1 MNEKL
6 SEKYQK
12 LFPLLNES
20 QRRYVAA
27 ADAEFIGHGGI
38 TSVSKAS
45 GLSRSTITIGIKELK
60 EQNFVENKERSR
72 KEGGGRKSLFETNK
86 DLERAIDLIVSPVT
100 RGDPESPLVWCA
112 KSLRNIAD
120 ALQLMGHKISHNAVG
135 TILKEKGFSLQAN
148 RKTNEGGNHPDRD
161 EQFEFINNH
170 VKSYINKGHP
180 VISIDC
186 KKKELIGNFKTN
198 GKEWEPQKMPV
209 KVNVYDFED
218 KTLGKAV
225 PYGVY
230 DIDKNQGWV
239 NIGISTDTAQFAVWS
254 IRTWWYQMGLEYYP
268 NAKELLITAD
278 GGGSNSSRSRL
289 WKLEIQKFANETGLK
304 IRVCH
309 FPPGTSKWNKIE
321 HKLFS
326 FITMNWRGK
335 PLISLQVIVNLIAST
350 KSKTGLK
357 VRTSIDDTIYEK
369 GIKVSDEEFELIN
382 ISKDKFH
389 GEWNYKI
396 CPSNE

>member
-6 SEKYQK
+6 MEKYGK
-12 LFPLLNES
+12 IFPILNES
-20 QRRYVAA
+20 QRRLVAA
-27 ADAEFIGHGGI
+27 ADAEFLGHGGI
-38 TSVSKAS
+38 TIVSVAS
-45 GLSRSTITIGIKELK
+45 GMSRSTITNGIKELA
-60 EQNFVENKERSR
+60 EQEPVENKERSR

-86 DLERAIDLIVSPVT
+86 ELEKDLDSLVSPVT
-100 RGDPESPLVWCA
+100 RGDPESPLVWCT
-112 KSLRNIAD
+112 KSLRNIAG
-120 ALQLMGHKISHNAVG
+120 ALQSMGHTISHNAVG
-135 TILKEKGFSLQAN
+135 TILKEKGYSLQAN
-148 RKTNEGGNHPDRD
+148 RKTHEGGNHPDRD
-161 EQFEFINNH
+161 MQFEFINNQ
-170 VKSYINKGHP
+170 VKSYIKEGQP

-186 KKKELIGNFKTN
+186 KKKELIGNFKNN
-198 GKEWEPQKMPV
+198 GKEWEVKKMPV

-225 PYGVY
+225 PYGIY

-239 NIGISTDTAQFAVWS
+239 NVGISKDTAQFAVLS
-254 IRTWWYQMGLEYYP
+254 IRTWWYQMGKEYYP

-289 WKLEIQKFANETGLK
+289 WKLELQKFVNETGLK

-335 PLISLQVIVNLIAST
+335 PLTSLQVIVNLIAST
-350 KSKTGLK
+350 KSKTGLR
-357 VRTSIDDTIYEK
+357 VRTSIDNNIYEK

-382 ISKDKFH
+382 IEKDIFH

-396 CPSNE
+396 NPSNE